1 MISGS
6 VSQQVA
12 HGKKKIT
19 KMHKNLVKL
28 FCCQYPVINYL
39 RAKMKGLMT
48 EADLQRKD
56 GSCETIGVIILLSP
70 KAAVITT

>member
-1 MISGS
+1 MSEQYFMPS
-6 VSQQVA
+6 SF
-12 HGKKKIT
+12 H
-19 KMHKNLVKL
+19 
-28 FCCQYPVINYL
+28 CQYSIPVHCEYPVINYL